1 MVYLSGI
8 RLLHIENGLADLTK
22 NIPLLRYLLTAIR
35 RSSARKPLQRHPI
48 TPTLLVTLKTQL
60 HQSDLAS
67 RDWAMFWAAFTLA
80 FYGFLRASEYTSP
93 SSRHFNPRYHLS
105 WSSIQIR
112 KESMMQLRRS
122 KTDRFGHSVT
132 LVIGP
137 TGTST
142 CSVAAMR
149 AFLRKRNHSRN
160 GPLFV
165 LQCGRFLTRRKV
177 SSMLRVLLH
186 STGVDPTGYSSHSFR
201 IGAAT
206 TAAAAGLPD
215 HLSKPW
221 VAGKA
226 TLTRPIFAPPRIF
239 SVGQQLGSL
248 AVTNGNCLEHGT
260 WG

>member
-8 RLLHIENGLADLTK
+8 RLLHIENGLADPTI
-22 NIPLLRYLLTAIR
+22 NTPLLHYLLTAIR

-67 RDWAMFWAAFTLA
+67 RDRAMFWAAFTLA
-80 FYGFLRASEYTSP
+80 FYGFLRASEYTLP
-93 SSRHFNPRYHLS
+93 SSRHLNPRYRLS

-112 KESMMQLRRS
+112 DESIRMQLRRA

-142 CSVAAMR
+142 CPVVAMR
-149 AFLRKRNHSRN
+149 AFLHKRNHSCN

-186 STGVDPTGYSSHSFR
+186 SAGVDPTGYSSQ
-201 IGAAT
+201 
-206 TAAAAGLPD
+206 PQ
-215 HLSKPW
+215 
-221 VAGKA
+221 
-226 TLTRPIFAPPRIF
+226 F
-239 SVGQQLGSL
+239 SHRCHNYGCCCWSSWSPCQNLGSL
-248 AVTNGNCLEHGT
+248 EKQRLPDLYSHLPGSSPWVSS
-260 WG
+260 